1 MSEEEIKKLQEEN
14 EKLKQ
19 ENQNFKTNI
28 ETLTTEKNDINN
40 KYTKLKEEHDTLIKK
55 GKPLPDGKTGD
66 ELFAELF
73 K

>member
-40 KYTKLKEEHDTLIKK
+40 KYTKLKEEHDTLIRK
-55 GKPLPDGKTGD
+55 GQPLPDGKTGD

>member
-28 ETLTTEKNDINN
+28 ETLTTEKNDIND
-40 KYTKLKEEHDTLIKK
+40 KYTKLKEEHDTMITK
-55 GKPLPDGKTGD
+55 GKPLPEGKTAE
-66 ELFAELF
+66 ELFSELF